1 MLFHKR
7 HRWYACSLLFFLLF
21 IGVSDNLW
29 AHKVNIFAY
38 VEGQRVYTESYFP
51 DGSAVK
57 GGEIAVLDSEG
68 NVLLSGVTDDEGMY
82 QFEIPKIDDLTI
94 VLDASMGHRATYEIG
109 AEELGETSIDIHRE
123 DQNAAEVETANENDD
138 ALSEGIDFSGAERSA
153 FVNIDDLREVVKE
166 EVAAQI
172 QPLSR
177 NIAKLQKQ
185 ERVSTRE
192 IFAGIG
198 YIVGLMG
205 LFMYF
210 QSKRGKG

>member
-7 HRWYACSLLFFLLF
+7 HSWYAYPLLFFLLF
-21 IGVSDNLW
+21 MGVSDRLW
-29 AHKVNIFAY
+29 AHKVNIFSY
-38 VEGQRVYTESYFP
+38 VEGERVYTESYFP

-57 GGEIAVLDSEG
+57 GGEIQVLDSAG
-68 NVLLSGVTDDEGMY
+68 NVIHSGVTDKEGMY
-82 QFEIPKIDDLTI
+82 QFTIPKIDDLTI
-94 VLDASMGHRATYEIG
+94 VLDAGMGHRATYAIK
-109 AEELGETSIDIHRE
+109 AEELGEMRLYKQEEEQHVE
-123 DQNAAEVETANENDD
+123 EVETGNGD
-138 ALSEGIDFSGAERSA
+138 ALKEGIDFSGAGRSA
-153 FVNIDDLREVVKE
+153 FVNIEDIRAVVRE
-166 EVAAQI
+166 EVTAQI

-210 QSKRGKG
+210 QSKRKRG